1 MRTRLQIGEH
11 RMKAN
16 KWELSPA
23 ELCMT
28 FDPQKLP
35 FETTAELPS
44 EEGVIGQERAV
55 RAMDFGLHMGGQGY
69 NIYVSGVPG
78 TGKSTIIKSMIKRV
92 AEKQPTPG
100 DCCYVNNFQNPDR
113 PAIIYLPAGKGREF
127 QRDMSKLIVFLK
139 ENFPRVFQSKEYQE
153 ERRNIEESFARE
165 REALSSE
172 LDSHAKKE
180 GFMIESSPLGIS
192 VIALHK
198 GKPIQADQVD
208 TLGSEVR
215 DEILRK
221 EKKVHD
227 QIHVYVQKVREMR
240 EEMERKIE
248 SLNNRVARFSSE
260 HSFETIR
267 ERHKTNQKILEY
279 IQAIQQDVLENFKDF
294 LASPESPGEMLPGNI
309 KFNHPSM
316 SRYSVNVIVDNSLTR
331 GAPLIEEANPTYNN
345 LVGQIEKKSQYGTL
359 YTDFTLIKAGSLLQ
373 ANGGYLVV
381 DALDLLRQPF
391 SWEALK
397 RISKKKEIKIED
409 IGDLY
414 GFITSS
420 GIKPEP
426 IPVSIRLV
434 LVGSPYLY
442 YMLHAYDEDFGKIFK
457 VKVDFDVQQERKEDS
472 PLQYSRFIARL
483 CREEGLLHFEKGGVG
498 AVLEQVTRWVDH
510 QKKLS
515 LRFSDLA
522 DLLRESSYWARQEG
536 KNLVSRGHVLKA
548 VQEKIFRSNL
558 IEEYIRELIA
568 EGSILVDLD
577 GEVVGQVNGLSVH
590 DLGDFSFGRP
600 SRITARTFLGR
611 GGVIHIDRE
620 AKLSGKTHNKG
631 VLILSGYLGGRYARE
646 TPLSVSAT
654 IAFEQSYGEVDGDS
668 ASAAELVAL
677 LSSLSGIPL
686 RQGIALTGS
695 INQRGDLQ
703 AIGGVNE
710 KIEGFFTLCKT
721 TGLTGIQGVI
731 IPKQNIKNLMLRE
744 EVVAAVK
751 AGEFHIYAAGTADD
765 ILEILTGKP
774 AGEFQADGTFPS
786 GTVNEAVMK
795 NLREMDEKM
804 FDREDQNAEE
814 DAPNG
819 NDLEKS

>member
-1 MRTRLQIGEH
+1 
-11 RMKAN
+11 MKAN
-16 KWELSPA
+16 KWELSPT

-35 FETTAELPS
+35 FETTSELPS

-55 RAMDFGLHMGGQGY
+55 RAMDFGLHMGDQGY

-100 DCCYVNNFQNPDR
+100 DWCYVNNFQNPDR
-113 PAIIYLPAGKGREF
+113 PGVIYLPAGKGREF

-165 REALSSE
+165 RGALSNE

-180 GFMIESSPLGIS
+180 GFLIESSLLGIS
-192 VIALHK
+192 MIPLYK
-198 GKPIQADQVD
+198 GKPIQADQID
-208 TLGSEVR
+208 TLGPEVR
-215 DEILRK
+215 EEILRK
-221 EKKVHD
+221 EKEVYEH
-227 QIHVYVQKVREMR
+227 IHVYVQKVREMR

-260 HSFETIR
+260 HSFETLR
-267 ERHKTNQKILEY
+267 EKHKTNQKILEY
-279 IQAIQQDVLENFKDF
+279 IQAIQQEVLENFKDF
-294 LASPESPGEMLPGNI
+294 LTLPESPGEVHPGNI
-309 KFNHPSM
+309 KFNHPSIN
-316 SRYSVNVIVDNSLTR
+316 RYSVNVIVDNSLTR

-391 SWEALK
+391 SWDALK

-409 IGDLY
+409 VGDLY

-426 IPVSIRLV
+426 IPVRIRLI

-442 YMLHAYDEDFGKIFK
+442 YILHAYDEDFGKIFK
-457 VKVDFDVQQERKEDS
+457 VKVDFDVQQERKEES

-483 CREEGLLHFEKGGVG
+483 SREEGLLHFEKGGVG
-498 AVLEQVTRWVDH
+498 AVLEQVARWVDH

-515 LRFSDLA
+515 LRFSNLA

-695 INQRGDLQ
+695 INQRGELQ

-721 TGLTGIQGVI
+721 TGLTGKQGVI

-744 EVVAAVK
+744 EVVAAAE
-751 AGEFHIYAAGTADD
+751 AGEFHIYAAGTADE

-774 AGEFQADGTFPS
+774 AGELQADGTFPS

-804 FDREDQNAEE
+804 FGREDQNAEE
-814 DAPNG
+814 DAPAE
-819 NDLEKS
+819 NDLDKG

>member
-1 MRTRLQIGEH
+1 
-11 RMKAN
+11 MKAN
-16 KWELSPA
+16 KWELSPT

-35 FETTAELPS
+35 FETTSELPS

-55 RAMDFGLHMGGQGY
+55 RAMDFGLHMGDQGY

-100 DCCYVNNFQNPDR
+100 DWCYVNNFQNPDR
-113 PAIIYLPAGKGREF
+113 PGVIYLPAGKGREF

-165 REALSSE
+165 RGALSNE

-180 GFMIESSPLGIS
+180 GFLIESSLLGIS
-192 VIALHK
+192 MIPLYK
-198 GKPIQADQVD
+198 GKPIQTDQID
-208 TLGSEVR
+208 TLGPEVR
-215 DEILRK
+215 EEILRK
-221 EKKVHD
+221 EKEVYEH
-227 QIHVYVQKVREMR
+227 IHVYVQKVREMR

-260 HSFETIR
+260 HSFETLR
-267 ERHKTNQKILEY
+267 EKHKTNQKILEY
-279 IQAIQQDVLENFKDF
+279 IQAIQQEVLENFKDF
-294 LASPESPGEMLPGNI
+294 LTLPESPGEVHPGNI
-309 KFNHPSM
+309 KFNHPSIN
-316 SRYSVNVIVDNSLTR
+316 RYSVNVIVDNSLTR

-391 SWEALK
+391 SWDALK

-409 IGDLY
+409 VGDLY

-426 IPVSIRLV
+426 IPVRIRLI

-442 YMLHAYDEDFGKIFK
+442 YILHAYDEDFGKIFK
-457 VKVDFDVQQERKEDS
+457 VKVDFDVQQERKEES

-483 CREEGLLHFEKGGVG
+483 SREEGLLHFEKGGVG
-498 AVLEQVTRWVDH
+498 AVLEQVARWVDH

-515 LRFSDLA
+515 LRFSNLA

-695 INQRGDLQ
+695 INQRGELQ

-721 TGLTGIQGVI
+721 TGLTGKQGVI

-744 EVVAAVK
+744 EVVAAAE
-751 AGEFHIYAAGTADD
+751 AGEFHIYAAGTADE

-774 AGEFQADGTFPS
+774 AGELQADGTFPS

-804 FDREDQNAEE
+804 FGREDQNAEE
-814 DAPNG
+814 DAPAE
-819 NDLEKS
+819 NDLDKG